1 MRFCFIHDQRATFP
15 VRVMCKMLDVSASGY
30 YAWRGRP
37 ESMRTAANRQLIEE
51 IRRVHGDS
59 RGRYGSPRVH
69 AALRAEGRQIGRN
82 RVARLM
88 HHHGICARQKRR
100 FCRTTDS
107 SHDFP
112 LAPNLLG
119 RRFTASAPDRV
130 WLADIT
136 YIPTAEGWLY
146 LAVVLDMFS
155 RRVVGWAMDERIT
168 QELTLN
174 ALRMAIATRR
184 PRPGLL
190 HHSDRGSQYAA
201 HAYRRLLAG
210 HGMRCSMSRKA
221 DCWDNAPMESF
232 FGSMKTELDD
242 ASGYQTRQ
250 AARTGL
256 FQFIEGFYNCS
267 SQRTSRYVVEENRFC
282 CAASGNAGCLGWV
295 LVRRARSRA
304 TVLWRSARLK
314 IHGPSSRG
322 CVASISPRSAASRR
336 VRGATLTRVAASPRL
351 SQGSTPSAASQYTG
365 IR

>member
-1 MRFCFIHDQRATFP
+1 
-15 VRVMCKMLDVSASGY
+15 MCKMLDVSASGY

-51 IRRVHGDS
+51 IRRVYGDS
-59 RGRYGSPRVH
+59 GGRYGSPRVH
-69 AALRAEGRQIGRN
+69 AALRAVGRRIGRN

-88 HHHGICARQKRR
+88 HHHGICARRKRR

-112 LAPNLLG
+112 LAPNLLD
-119 RRFTASAPDRV
+119 RQFAASAPDRV

-168 QELTLN
+168 RELTLN

-184 PRPGLL
+184 PQPGLL

-201 HAYRRLLAG
+201 HAYRHLLAS

-221 DCWDNAPMESF
+221 NCWDNAPMESF
-232 FGSMKTELDD
+232 FGSMKTELDG
-242 ASGYQTRQ
+242 ASSYQTRQ
-250 AARTGL
+250 AARSGL
-256 FQFIEGFYNCS
+256 FQFIEGFYNCRRLHS
-267 SQRTSRYVVEENRFC
+267 AIGYMTPMQREQL
-282 CAASGNAGCLGWV
+282 AA
-295 LVRRARSRA
+295 
-304 TVLWRSARLK
+304 
-314 IHGPSSRG
+314 
-322 CVASISPRSAASRR
+322 AA
-336 VRGATLTRVAASPRL
+336 
-351 SQGSTPSAASQYTG
+351 
-365 IR
+365 